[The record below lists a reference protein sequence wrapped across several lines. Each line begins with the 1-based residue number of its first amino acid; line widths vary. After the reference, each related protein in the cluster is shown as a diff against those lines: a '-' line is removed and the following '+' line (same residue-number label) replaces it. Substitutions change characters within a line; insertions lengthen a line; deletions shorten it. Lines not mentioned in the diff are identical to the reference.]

1 MLHFVL
7 QDEMQLEV
15 IEFFAKRRRECYD
28 GYFKPTAAGCQAG
41 MLQKP
46 PPAPCPPARR
56 GGAGRAPPG
65 AGHLRRDVRPHI
77 WRALF
82 PIESNVNVILYI
94 SQNAGFLHGGNEVDG
109 LPVVSD
115 VQLNLDLKRMPGR
128 NQDQAD
134 YLRDTLL
141 NWSNE
146 NA

>member
-1 MLHFVL
+1 
-7 QDEMQLEV
+7 MQLEV
-15 IEFFAKRRRECYD
+15 IEVFAKHRRECYD

-46 PPAPCPPARR
+46 PPAPIPPARR
-56 GGAGRAPPG
+56 GGAGRAHLG
-65 AGHLRRDVRPHI
+65 AEHLRRDVRPHI
-77 WRALF
+77 RRCLF
-82 PIESNVNVILYI
+82 PVESNGNVILYI
-94 SQNAGFLHGGNEVDG
+94 PQNLSFLHGGNEVDG

-115 VQLNLDLKRMPGR
+115 VQLFLDLKRMPGR
-128 NQDQAD
+128 NQDQTD